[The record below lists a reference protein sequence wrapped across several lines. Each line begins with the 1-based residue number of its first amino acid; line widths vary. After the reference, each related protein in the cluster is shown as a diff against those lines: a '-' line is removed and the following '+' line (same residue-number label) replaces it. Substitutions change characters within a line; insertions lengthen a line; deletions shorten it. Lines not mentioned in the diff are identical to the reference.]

1 MISIIEIII
10 IEILIIIIIERL
22 SGGVGNQ
29 EKRRSKWCGKSIIEI
44 IIIEILMIIFI
55 ERASGVGNQG
65 EIMRSWHRHRT
76 PHHIW
81 DNTGNAQSITHAHQ
95 KYTNTQ

>member
-1 MISIIEIII
+1 MVVSSIERASSVGNQEKKKEKRRSKWCGKSKIEIII
-10 IEILIIIIIERL
+10 IEILIIIIIER
-22 SGGVGNQ
+22 
-29 EKRRSKWCGKSIIEI
+29 
-44 IIIEILMIIFI
+44 
-55 ERASGVGNQG
+55 ASGVRNQG

>member
-1 MISIIEIII
+1 M
-10 IEILIIIIIERL
+10 
-22 SGGVGNQ
+22 
-29 EKRRSKWCGKSIIEI
+29 
-44 IIIEILMIIFI
+44 IFI

>member
-1 MISIIEIII
+1 MEMVVS
-10 IEILIIIIIERL
+10 
-22 SGGVGNQ
+22 S
-29 EKRRSKWCGKSIIEI
+29 
-44 IIIEILMIIFI
+44 I